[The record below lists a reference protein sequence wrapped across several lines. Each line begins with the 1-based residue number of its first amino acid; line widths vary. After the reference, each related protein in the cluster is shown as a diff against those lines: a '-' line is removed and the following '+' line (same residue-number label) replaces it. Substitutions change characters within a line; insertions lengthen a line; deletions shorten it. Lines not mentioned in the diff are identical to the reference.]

1 MNDLRK
7 MSTAD
12 LEAMIQETQECL
24 GDIRAELERRRQ
36 TAQHN
41 AIDNLDLNEAKVNWA
56 DVKAFFQT
64 VLQEL
69 RR

>member
-7 MSTAD
+7 MSTAE
-12 LEAMIQETQECL
+12 LEAMVRETEECL
-24 GDIRAELERRRQ
+24 GDIRSELARRREK
-36 TAQHN
+36 AQHH

-56 DVKAFFQT
+56 DVKAFFHT